1 MTRVVCHP
9 NDNGRMGMLTATT
22 LETHE
27 MLPHLANS
35 ATGLVRR
42 LVDIA
47 QGDTQDARSGNVI
60 SVARYVDKL
69 EFQYNYGTAPPVS
82 CEPIGVR
89 ILIYEVT
96 MQGATPAALNIA
108 DMLWTVAPAATAD
121 DNSSITAIYRP
132 SRVVPSDTERQE
144 AFRIVYDKKFWM
156 QPLEG
161 GTLQDTDGG
170 TTATTARRPRRM
182 VVVNLSWPKGKRIYY
197 GSATAGDVQNPLIMA
212 IFASRDNTFSGA
224 AGNVS
229 VSVRHASRLYFKDT

>member
-1 MTRVVCHP
+1 MRVICHP

-22 LETHE
+22 LETHQIV
-27 MLPHLANS
+27 PHIATT

-47 QGDTQDARSGNVI
+47 QGDTQDTRSGNVV

-69 EFQYNYGTAPPVS
+69 EFQYNYGTAPPIQ

-89 ILIYEVT
+89 IIIYEVT

-108 DMLWTVAPAATAD
+108 DMLWTTAPAATAD

-132 SRVVPSDTERQE
+132 HRVVPSDTERQE
-144 AFRIVYDKKFWM
+144 AFHIHYDKKFWM
-156 QPLEG
+156 MPLEAG
-161 GTLQDTDGG
+161 SLHDTDGG
-170 TTATTARRPRRM
+170 TLASTVRRPRRF

-197 GSATAGDVQNPLIMA
+197 GSATSTDVQNPLIMA
-212 IFASRDNTFSGA
+212 IFASRDQTFAGA
-224 AGNVS
+224 AGDVS